1 VVEADRM
8 GLRLFIHGLESNNQ
22 GTKAVY
28 FRKHFPGMLTPNF
41 PGSLDERMATLGA
54 LLSGKSDVVLVGSSF
69 GGLMASIFAMENEQ
83 RVKRLILL
91 APAINLMEF
100 SPYRE
105 RKLQLPVHLY
115 HGRQDDVIPL
125 EDVRRVARQVFSDLT
140 FHAIDDDH
148 YLHKTFEKIDWD
160 ALLR

>member
-1 VVEADRM
+1 M

-28 FRKHFPGMLTPNF
+28 FREHFPGMLTPNF

-54 LLSGKSDVVLVGSSF
+54 LLSGKSDMVLVGSSF
-69 GGLMASIFAMENEQ
+69 GGLMASMFAMEEEQ
-83 RVKRLILL
+83 RMKRLILL

-105 RKLQLPVHLY
+105 RTLHLPVHLY

-125 EDVRRVARQVFSDLT
+125 EEVRNVSRQVFSDLT
-140 FHAIDDDH
+140 FHTVDDDH

>member
-1 VVEADRM
+1 M

-28 FRKHFPGMLTPNF
+28 FREHFPGMLTPNF

-54 LLSGKSDVVLVGSSF
+54 LLSGKSDMVLVGSSF
-69 GGLMASIFAMENEQ
+69 GGLMASMFAMEEE
-83 RVKRLILL
+83 RRMKRLILL

-105 RKLQLPVHLY
+105 RTLHLPVHLY

-125 EDVRRVARQVFSDLT
+125 EEVRRVARQVFSDLT
-140 FHAIDDDH
+140 FHAVDDDH

>member
-1 VVEADRM
+1 M

-83 RVKRLILL
+83 RMKRLILL

-140 FHAIDDDH
+140 FHAVDDDH